1 MHASPT
7 SSTTSRFGLNIKL
20 TTEPTT
26 PDEKDGMA
34 EAWIRGKAVALDA
47 AIAEVVNLLSASR
60 LPVIA
65 GLGTDVAGVRA
76 AIKLAQRVGGVID
89 HMHSE
94 VLLRDLDVMR
104 EAGMM
109 VTTPNE
115 VRLRADF
122 LLLVGPGLIEAWPAL
137 PDRLFAKRRI
147 VWLCPG
153 EIGRAHV

>member
-47 AIAEVVNLLSASR
+47 AIAEGINLLSASR

-76 AIKLAQRVGGVID
+76 AIKLAEPLGGVIG
-89 HMHSE
+89 HQHCE
-94 VLLRDLDVMR
+94 VLLRD
-104 EAGMM
+104 
-109 VTTPNE
+109 
-115 VRLRADF
+115 
-122 LLLVGPGLIEAWPAL
+122 PGVIRGAAL
-137 PDRLFAKRRI
+137 
-147 VWLCPG
+147 
-153 EIGRAHV
+153 